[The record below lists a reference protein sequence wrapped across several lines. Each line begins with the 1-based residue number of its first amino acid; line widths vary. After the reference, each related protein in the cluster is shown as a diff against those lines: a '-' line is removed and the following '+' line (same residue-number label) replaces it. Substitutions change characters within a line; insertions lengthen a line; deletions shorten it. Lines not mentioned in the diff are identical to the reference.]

1 MCNNFKPYVNNIVY
15 RLLLIGEFAFFVLK
29 SSIKPPN
36 DIFLS
41 TFVGGGEGLKEK
53 GVEKGG
59 LFNLAKCISRS
70 KVSPGRTCGYRALYC
85 FFLMLWEAQINMY
98 MGLWE

>member
-1 MCNNFKPYVNNIVY
+1 MCNNFKHYVNNIVY

-41 TFVGGGEGLKEK
+41 TFVGGGGGLKRE
-53 GVEKGG
+53 GGREGG
-59 LFNLAKCISRS
+59 LI
-70 KVSPGRTCGYRALYC
+70 
-85 FFLMLWEAQINMY
+85 
-98 MGLWE
+98 

>member
-1 MCNNFKPYVNNIVY
+1 MTF
-15 RLLLIGEFAFFVLK
+15 
-29 SSIKPPN
+29 
-36 DIFLS
+36 FLS
-41 TFVGGGEGLKEK
+41 TFVGGGGLKEK

-85 FFLMLWEAQINMY
+85 FFLMLWEAQINMH

>member
-1 MCNNFKPYVNNIVY
+1 MCNNFEHYVNNIVY

-41 TFVGGGEGLKEK
+41 TFVGGGGLKRE
-53 GVEKGG
+53 GGREGG
-59 LFNLAKCISRS
+59 LI
-70 KVSPGRTCGYRALYC
+70 
-85 FFLMLWEAQINMY
+85 
-98 MGLWE
+98 